1 MSDFLQSRTPNQFA
15 RRMPRRRS
23 SGGLQDE
30 NRLPLRKQLVRQLI
44 CLFIA
49 FVIIF
54 PMLWIVSLSL
64 DPRDISRPTEFRL
77 IPPGASFDAYKRVF
91 DQPTANPVKFRELA
105 RNSFLLATSVALFAI
120 AVGILAAYSFSRFEF
135 KGRKAIMFSVV
146 TVLMLP
152 TIATIAP
159 LFVMLNRV
167 QINIGDIQFNL
178 RNSLL
183 GVAIALTA
191 GQLPFAIWNLKG
203 YLDTIP
209 RELEEAAR
217 IDGAN
222 PNQLFIRIVL
232 PLALPALAVTGFLA
246 FNAGWTEFA
255 LSWMFLTN
263 PQDFTLAM
271 SLYNMTGQYSGDTPW
286 SAFAA
291 MALLVAAPVS
301 IVYLFLQK
309 WIVGGLTIGSVK

>member
-23 SGGLQDE
+23 AGGLQDE
-30 NRLPLRKQLVRQLI
+30 NRLPLRKQLVRQLL

-105 RNSFLLATSVALFAI
+105 KNSLLLATSVALFAI
-120 AVGILAAYSFSRFEF
+120 GVGILAAYSFSRFEF

-217 IDGAN
+217 IDGAS
-222 PNQLFIRIVL
+222 PNQLFVKIVL

-263 PQDFTLAM
+263 PKDFTLAM

>member
-23 SGGLQDE
+23 AGGLQDE
-30 NRLPLRKQLVRQLI
+30 NRLPLRKQLVRQLL

-91 DQPTANPVKFRELA
+91 NQPTANPVLFRELA
-105 RNSFLLATSVALFAI
+105 KNSLLLASSVALFSI
-120 AVGILAAYSFSRFEF
+120 GVGILAAYSFSRFEF

-217 IDGAN
+217 IDGAS
-222 PNQLFIRIVL
+222 PNQLFVKIVL

-263 PQDFTLAM
+263 PKDFTLAM

>member
-30 NRLPLRKQLVRQLI
+30 NRLPLRKQLVRQLL

-77 IPPGASFDAYKRVF
+77 IPPGASLDAYKRVF
-91 DQPTANPVKFRELA
+91 DQPTANPVLFRELA
-105 RNSFLLATSVALFAI
+105 LNSFMLASSVALFSI

-167 QINIGDIQFNL
+167 QVNIGDITFNL

-203 YLDTIP
+203 YVDTIP

-217 IDGAN
+217 IDGAS
-222 PNQLFIRIVL
+222 PN
-232 PLALPALAVTGFLA
+232 
-246 FNAGWTEFA
+246 
-255 LSWMFLTN
+255 
-263 PQDFTLAM
+263 
-271 SLYNMTGQYSGDTPW
+271 
-286 SAFAA
+286 
-291 MALLVAAPVS
+291 LVVHPRS
-301 IVYLFLQK
+301 CCR
-309 WIVGGLTIGSVK
+309 WRCPPSP

>member
-1 MSDFLQSRTPNQFA
+1 MSDFVQSRTPNQFA

-23 SGGLQDE
+23 AGGLQDE
-30 NRLPLRKQLVRQLI
+30 NRLPLRKQLVRQLL

-105 RNSFLLATSVALFAI
+105 RNSLLLASSVALFAI
-120 AVGILAAYSFSRFEF
+120 GVGILAAYSFSRFEF

-217 IDGAN
+217 IDGAS
-222 PNQLFIRIVL
+222 PNQLFIKIVL

-263 PQDFTLAM
+263 PKDFTLAM

>member
-23 SGGLQDE
+23 TGGLQDE
-30 NRLPLRKQLVRQLI
+30 NRLPLRKQLVRQLL

-105 RNSFLLATSVALFAI
+105 RNSLLLASSVALFAI
-120 AVGILAAYSFSRFEF
+120 VVGILAAYSFSRFEF

-217 IDGAN
+217 IDGAS
-222 PNQLFIRIVL
+222 PNQLFVKIVL

-263 PQDFTLAM
+263 PKDFTLAM

>member
-1 MSDFLQSRTPNQFA
+1 MSDYLQSRTPNQFT

-23 SGGLQDE
+23 AGGLQDE
-30 NRLPLRKQLVRQLI
+30 NRLPLRKQLVRQLL

-105 RNSFLLATSVALFAI
+105 RNSLLLATSVALFAI

-203 YLDTIP
+203 YLDTIH

-222 PNQLFIRIVL
+222 PNQLLFKIVL